1 MENLAAFDTGD
12 IGALPPK
19 FADPIISTEYV
30 KWAARRFIL
39 IYGEEAPEMALKQV
53 TRLDRLGKI
62 RVAEMFDR
70 IRRECARLLKRSEN
84 LRIYP
89 VN

>member
-1 MENLAAFDTGD
+1 MESFTPLDTND
-12 IGALPPK
+12 NGAMSLRL
-19 FADPIISTEYV
+19 ADPIISSEDV

-39 IYGEEAPEMALKQV
+39 IYGENAPEMAHKQV
-53 TRLDRLGKI
+53 KRLDKQGKI

-70 IRRECARLLKRSEN
+70 IRMECARLLKRSDKFRLN
-84 LRIYP
+84 P

>member
-1 MENLAAFDTGD
+1 MENLTAFDASEA
-12 IGALPPK
+12 GALPLRL
-19 FADPIISTEYV
+19 ADPVISTENV

-39 IYGEEAPEMALKQV
+39 IYGEDAPEMALKQV
-53 TRLDRLGKI
+53 TRLDQLGKI
-62 RVAEMFDR
+62 RTAEMFDR
-70 IRRECARLLKRSEN
+70 IRIECARLLKRSDN